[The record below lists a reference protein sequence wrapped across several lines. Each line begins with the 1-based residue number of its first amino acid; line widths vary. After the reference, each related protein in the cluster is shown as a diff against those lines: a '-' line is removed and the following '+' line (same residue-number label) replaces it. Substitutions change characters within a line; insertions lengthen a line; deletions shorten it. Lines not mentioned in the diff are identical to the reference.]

1 MKVFLCVIQKL
12 SFKFYIRNCKLSFR
26 YSFSNNFKVEC
37 PAVLFQKAPTP
48 ILYLYINLHSNT
60 PIWKNKK
67 ERKKKGEEANT
78 RGLGVFVTGQKIII
92 FNHIIL

>member
-48 ILYLYINLHSNT
+48 ILYIYLT

-67 ERKKKGEEANT
+67 ERKKKGEEVNT
-78 RGLGVFVTGQKIII
+78 RELGVFVTGQKIII